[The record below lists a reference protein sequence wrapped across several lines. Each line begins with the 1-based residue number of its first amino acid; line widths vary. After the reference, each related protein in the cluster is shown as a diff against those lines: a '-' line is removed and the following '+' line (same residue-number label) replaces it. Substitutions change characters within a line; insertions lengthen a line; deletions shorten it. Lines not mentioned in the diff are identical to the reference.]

1 MQKKSFK
8 RVPKQYLE
16 MLTKSKSWS
25 PISRNGWAIKFSTVG
40 DNILLIFFSQYT
52 AQTIIRH
59 FNNEED
65 AIHFIN
71 YMLILDSSVR
81 TDFA

>member
-8 RVPKQYLE
+8 QVRKLYLE
-16 MLTKSKSWS
+16 MLSKSKSWS
-25 PISRNGWAIKFSTVG
+25 PIARNGWVIKFSTIG
-40 DNILLIFFSQYT
+40 DDILLIFFSQYT
-52 AQTIIRH
+52 SQTIIRH

-71 YMLILDSSVR
+71 YMLIRDSSIPA
-81 TDFA
+81 DFA

>member
-1 MQKKSFK
+1 MQRKSFK
-8 RVPKQYLE
+8 RVRKLYLE
-16 MLTKSKSWS
+16 MLSKSKSWS
-25 PISRNGWAIKFSTVG
+25 PIARNGWVIKFSTIG
-40 DNILLIFFSQYT
+40 DDILLIFFSQYT

-71 YMLILDSSVR
+71 YMLIRDSSIPA
-81 TDFA
+81 DFA

>member
-1 MQKKSFK
+1 MQRKSFK
-8 RVPKQYLE
+8 PVRKLYLE
-16 MLTKSKSWS
+16 MLSKSKSWS
-25 PISRNGWAIKFSTVG
+25 PIARNGWVIKFSTIG
-40 DNILLIFFSQYT
+40 DDILLIFFSQYT

-71 YMLILDSSVR
+71 YMLIRDSSIPA
-81 TDFA
+81 DFA

>member
-1 MQKKSFK
+1 MQKKSY
-8 RVPKQYLE
+8 KQVRKMYLE
-16 MLTKSKSWS
+16 MLSKSKSWS
-25 PISRNGWAIKFSTVG
+25 PIARNGWVIKFSIIG
-40 DNILLIFFSQYT
+40 DDILLIFFSQYT

-71 YMLILDSSVR
+71 YMLIRDSSIPAN
-81 TDFA
+81 FA

>member
-8 RVPKQYLE
+8 QVHKLYLE
-16 MLTKSKSWS
+16 MLSKSKSWS
-25 PISRNGWAIKFSTVG
+25 PIARNGWVIKFSTIG
-40 DNILLIFFSQYT
+40 DDILLIFFSQYT

-71 YMLILDSSVR
+71 YMLVRDSSILS
-81 TDFA
+81 DFA